1 MKNKLLLSGI
11 LLSASVTL
19 AQVKP
24 REEPAGVPQDME
36 HMGHGGFMQGG
47 MHHAKA
53 KGVTLEQRVDAEA
66 HTITVRVGPISLPAS
81 TNHIMMP
88 QPPDLYWT
96 VPMNG
101 WLLSYAPQLVDE
113 KGNDVQARLLHHVAF
128 WNENRADF
136 LCPNKEEHI
145 FGSGAEMN
153 DWPEA
158 PGYGYP
164 IQKGDSIRV
173 ETMVH
178 NPTMTGYEKV
188 YLVVLMR
195 YQEDAAKDASAPPD
209 VKSYYPAWMDVQSC
223 GDSEYE
229 LKPGKNETTG
239 MVKVKYDGVLL
250 GVGAHMHDYAS
261 QLILVD
267 VTRKETVATLDAK
280 TDDKGLLDGMT
291 VATFFDR
298 GGYPLTAGD
307 QLKITATYDNSTG
320 KPLRGGAMGIAVG
333 YFVPMHDKSMAVL
346 RREKP
351 KHETL
356 GITTS
361 NK

>member
-1 MKNKLLLSGI
+1 MKSQLLLSLI
-11 LLSASVTL
+11 LLPAVVAL
-19 AQVKP
+19 AQEKP
-24 REEPAGVPQDME
+24 REEPAGMPRDMK
-36 HMGHGGFMQGG
+36 HMGKGGFMQGG
-47 MHHAKA
+47 MRHAQA
-53 KGVTLEQRVDAEA
+53 KGVTLEQKVDAEA
-66 HTITVRVGPISLPAS
+66 HTITVRVGPMALPAN
-81 TNHIMMP
+81 TNHMMMP
-88 QPPDLYWT
+88 QPPDVYWT
-96 VPMNG
+96 IPMNG

-113 KGNDVQARLLHHVAF
+113 KGNEVPDRILHHVAF

-145 FGSGAEMN
+145 FGSGGEMN

-164 IQKGDSIRV
+164 IQKGDSIRI

-178 NPTMTGYEKV
+178 NPTAAGYEKV
-188 YLVVLMR
+188 YLVVVMR
-195 YQEDAAKDASAPPD
+195 YQDAAKDASAPPD

-223 GDSEYE
+223 GDSEYD

-250 GVGAHMHDYAS
+250 GVGGHMHDYAN
-261 QLILVD
+261 QLILAD
-267 VTRKETVATLDAK
+267 VTRKETVATLYAK
-280 TDDKGLLDGMT
+280 TDDKGLLQGMT

-298 GGYPLTAGD
+298 GGYPFTAGD

-333 YFVPMHDKSMAVL
+333 YFVPAHDEAMAAL
-346 RREKP
+346 QREKP
-351 KHETL
+351 KHQTP
-356 GITTS
+356 GSTT
-361 NK
+361 NH